1 MMLIA
6 PDARAGVVVL
16 INSDAADAS
25 ALATRLLEV
34 VLGLSPRVRTEIAVD
49 PKLYDK
55 YIGDY
60 EATSVAITISREEDR
75 LFVQFP
81 GQQKI
86 QIFPETGRDYFFKSF
101 DAQITFVMDSSG
113 RATELILH
121 EGGTDLYAKRIK

>member
-6 PDARAGVVVL
+6 PAARAGEVVL
-16 INSDAADAS
+16 VNSDAAGAS
-25 ALATRLLEV
+25 ALATRLLEIA
-34 VLGLSPRVRTEIAVD
+34 LGLPPRVRTEITVD
-49 PKLYDK
+49 PKLYEN

-60 EATSVAITISREEDR
+60 EATSVVMNISRADDR

-81 GQQKI
+81 SQQKI
-86 QIFPETGRDYFFKSF
+86 QIFPETVRDYFFKSF
-101 DAQITFVMDSSG
+101 EAQITFVMDSSG